1 MPEKIIKA
9 APPENDPVKK
19 PGHYTY
25 GRYECIDIIEDILAG
40 ASGPEAFLIGNAIKY
55 LWRFRHKNGTED
67 LEKARWYLDRAITR
81 RRTMAGT
88 RANIAIIDVAPAAW
102 ENRPIY
108 NKTTAESAARHI
120 GEMGEF
126 FDGITQYEKRF
137 TGRLVRITPA
147 ANCPFTGLVSTATPG
162 KYKTMPYAFFS
173 PFPPEPPKFPETGA
187 DENPQEKPDA

>member
-1 MPEKIIKA
+1 MPEKIIRP
-9 APPENDPVKK
+9 APGNTDPVKK

-25 GRYECIDIIEDILAG
+25 GRYECIDIIEDILAD

-81 RRTMAGT
+81 RRTMDGT
-88 RANIAIIDVAPAAW
+88 RANTAIIDIAPAAW

-147 ANCPFTGLVSTATPG
+147 ANCPFTGFVPAATPG

-173 PFPPEPPKFPETGA
+173 PFPPEPPKNGA
-187 DENPQEKPDA
+187 DEKEQEKPEA

>member
-1 MPEKIIKA
+1 MPVMTIK
-9 APPENDPVKK
+9 PGDHDPVKK

-25 GRYECIDIIEDILAG
+25 GRYECIDIIEDILAD

-81 RRTMAGT
+81 RRAMNGT
-88 RANIAIIDVAPAAW
+88 RANTAIIDVAPAAW

-108 NKTTAESAARHI
+108 NKTTAASAARHI

-173 PFPPEPPKFPETGA
+173 PFPPEPPKLT
-187 DENPQEKPDA
+187 ENPQEKPEA

>member
-25 GRYECIDIIEDILAG
+25 GKYECIDIIEDILAD

-81 RRTMAGT
+81 RRTMDGT

-187 DENPQEKPDA
+187 EENPQEKPDA